1 MQEVILVS
9 ALDLNRTIGVDGDL
23 PWHLP
28 ADFAHFKAVTRGKPV
43 IMGRLTYES
52 MGQPL
57 PNRRN
62 MVITSRADFSAEGVE
77 AFTQIQGALDV
88 LSDEPEVMIVG
99 GSGIYREG
107 LNYATCLNLTVVH
120 GTFDG
125 DVHFPEIDES
135 AWGIHSVRHLA
146 ADEKNHWDCSFYEL
160 RRAGENGL
168 KPLPFRFPSEAKFP
182 ENFVPSTAVE
192 PLLEE

>member
-1 MQEVILVS
+1 MPTQEVILVS
-9 ALDLNRTIGVDGDL
+9 ALDLNRTIGLDGDL

-28 ADFAHFKAVTRGKPV
+28 ADFAHFKSVTRGKPV

-62 MVITSRADFSAEGVE
+62 LVITSRSDFAAEGVE
-77 AFTQIQGALDV
+77 VFTTIQAALDV
-88 LSDEPEVMIVG
+88 LVAEPEVMLVG

-107 LNYATCLNLTVVH
+107 LSYATCLNLTVVH

-125 DVHFPEIDES
+125 DVYFPEIDEGV
-135 AWGIHSVRHLA
+135 WGIHRVRERLR
-146 ADEKNHWDCSFYEL
+146 DESQA
-160 RRAGENGL
+160 R
-168 KPLPFRFPSEAKFP
+168 
-182 ENFVPSTAVE
+182 
-192 PLLEE
+192 